1 VRTVRSH
8 PGHSGNSGLEVNI
21 PCGTQNGEVI
31 VVKGLGMPIGQST
44 IGQTVQGATFGD
56 LYVRVEVTV
65 NEAERKALTNSKA
78 IIQSLFTGMD

>member
-1 VRTVRSH
+1 
-8 PGHSGNSGLEVNI
+8 
-21 PCGTQNGEVI
+21 
-31 VVKGLGMPIGQST
+31 
-44 IGQTVQGATFGD
+44 VQGATFGD

>member
-1 VRTVRSH
+1 VSSH
-8 PGHSGNSGLEVNI
+8 PGYPALQVNI

-44 IGQTVQGATFGD
+44 IGHTANTFGD

-65 NEAERKALTNSKA
+65 NEAERNALTNSKA